1 MKELRV
7 FYPHSV
13 YDRDLIDQAI
23 KDYQEICTIK
33 QHDSG
38 MEISCVFSQ
47 SVTDLTVTAL
57 EFSNYL
63 IELANSQ
70 IDA

>member
-7 FYPHSV
+7 SYPHSV
-13 YDRDLIDQAI
+13 YGRDLIDQAI
-23 KDYQEICTIK
+23 KDYQEVCSIK
-33 QHDSG
+33 QHDNG
-38 MEISCVFSQ
+38 METSCVFSR
-47 SVTDLTVTAL
+47 SVTDLTITAL

>member
-7 FYPHSV
+7 SYPHSV
-13 YDRDLIDQAI
+13 YEKGLIDRAI
-23 KDYQEICTIK
+23 RDYQEICTIR
-33 QHDSG
+33 QHDNG
-38 MEISCVFSQ
+38 METACVFSR